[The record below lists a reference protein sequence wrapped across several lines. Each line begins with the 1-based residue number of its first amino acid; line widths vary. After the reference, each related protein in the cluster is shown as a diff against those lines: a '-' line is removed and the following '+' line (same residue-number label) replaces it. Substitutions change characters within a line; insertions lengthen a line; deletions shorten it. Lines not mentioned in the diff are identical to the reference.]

1 MAVTRR
7 QPGGAAQAPVGGRPC
22 GWVTAAPHLIL
33 AYVGED
39 GTCVGAGVGGDGASG
54 CDEGCGCLVSDR
66 SARRRR
72 SSSLSELVQRRVTDV
87 LAARGLERQFEAIA
101 DDVTLR
107 LVPLCERELPG
118 LAEGDKRA
126 ALDAVVRAFAAADL
140 SDEGLF
146 AVDADPAKLAA
157 VLGSA
162 AKPALKGAALGEAG
176 TR

>member
-72 SSSLSELVQRRVTDV
+72 SSSLSELVQRSCS
-87 LAARGLERQFEAIA
+87 AWA
-101 DDVTLR
+101 
-107 LVPLCERELPG
+107 
-118 LAEGDKRA
+118 AEGVG
-126 ALDAVVRAFAAADL
+126 VVMMMLHGVSADL
-140 SDEGLF
+140 
-146 AVDADPAKLAA
+146 
-157 VLGSA
+157 
-162 AKPALKGAALGEAG
+162 
-176 TR
+176 

>member
-1 MAVTRR
+1 
-7 QPGGAAQAPVGGRPC
+7 AAQAPVGGRPC

-87 LAARGLERQFEAIA
+87 PAARRLERSCWLVACMWSRGAAGRKSGSGSGQCAVSSPA
-101 DDVTLR
+101 PGAWSRPGPMPWRRACSRVSAGVTLS
-107 LVPLCERELPG
+107 G
-118 LAEGDKRA
+118 
-126 ALDAVVRAFAAADL
+126 DAV
-140 SDEGLF
+140 
-146 AVDADPAKLAA
+146 
-157 VLGSA
+157 
-162 AKPALKGAALGEAG
+162 
-176 TR
+176 